1 MEKVLGLTKN
11 DEVFQVNISND
22 SYASVSFSF
31 SEIARTKDTIKNH
44 DYMRDLF
51 EGIVDC
57 YPKEFLYDE
66 CDKYDCPPSKLPDKM
81 AEEAL
86 EDSTFAMDYVEC
98 SYIPEILEWENQA
111 YIFIASSGGQ
121 HDPRE
126 EEILDVVD
134 VKLYTDILEY
144 WDKYH
149 LKNIYD
155 NKEALELYNS
165 IVKRMEELDDDITL
179 VDYVELADSRI

>member
-1 MEKVLGLTKN
+1 MEKILGLTKN
-11 DEVFQVNISND
+11 NEVFQVNVDNN

-44 DYMRDLF
+44 DYMRDLY
-51 EGIVDC
+51 EGMVEC
-57 YPKEFLYDE
+57 YPKDFLYDE

-81 AEEAL
+81 AEEVL
-86 EDSTFAMDYVEC
+86 EDSTLAMDDIDC
-98 SYIPEILEWENQA
+98 SYIPKILEWEDQA

-126 EEILDVVD
+126 EEVLDVVD

-149 LKNIYD
+149 LKNIND
-155 NKEALELYNS
+155 NEEALNLYDS
-165 IVKRMEELDDDITL
+165 ILKRMEELDDDKTL
-179 VDYVELADSRI
+179 VDYVELADARI